1 MFRGPRVAAA
11 QRGATPPAG
20 RSLAAGTDRIALAG
34 LGLTLLDARDP
45 SVGPIWRALEA
56 VARPSYFLSW
66 GWTTTWLAALPADAL
81 PKLAVITR
89 HGAPVAAGFV
99 GRRRQLRHGVVP
111 TRGLHLNTTGRPEFD
126 ELCLE
131 HNGLVCA
138 PGTACS
144 LGTLVA
150 VLPTGW
156 DELNLPAVDAGT
168 FDPRDLGDAYRLHVD
183 REVSAP
189 YVDLPSVRATGDY
202 LALLGS
208 NTRAQIRRARRAV
221 GRCELEVAGS
231 AAQAAE
237 IYDELVALHTVSWR
251 DRGEP
256 GAFADPWFD
265 AFHRTLI
272 AQRFAHGEIEL
283 LRLRAGGKTIGCI
296 YNLVANGRVLFYQSG
311 LARFADPHVKPGF
324 LCHAEAIE
332 HAAAAGRMVYDLLGG
347 DARYKASLSTGA
359 SRLVWLRVQRRLTRF
374 AVENQ
379 AQRWKRAFDAW
390 RVARQRQ
397 AGGRASP

>member
-1 MFRGPRVAAA
+1 MGLAPA
-11 QRGATPPAG
+11 QRASAGATRRPSRRLGSEPQPSAT
-20 RSLAAGTDRIALAG
+20 GTS
-34 LGLTLLDARDP
+34 LTLLDARDP
-45 SVGPIWRALEA
+45 SVGPIWRSLEA

-66 GWTTTWLAALPADAL
+66 GWVSTWLAALPEPAL
-81 PKLAVITR
+81 PELAVITR
-89 HGAPVAAGFV
+89 DGAAIAAGFL

-111 TRGLHLNTTGRPEFD
+111 TRGLHLNATGLDELD
-126 ELCLE
+126 ELCVE
-131 HNGLVCA
+131 HNRLLCA

-144 LGTLVA
+144 LRTLVD
-150 VLPTGW
+150 VLPADW
-156 DELNLPAVDAGT
+156 DELMLPAVDDDT
-168 FDPRDLGDAYRLHVD
+168 FDPLDIDPGYQVHVD

-189 YVDLPSVRATGDY
+189 YVDLASVRATGDY

-221 GRCELEVAGS
+221 GRCELEIASS
-231 AAQAAE
+231 AAHAIE

-251 DRGEP
+251 DRGQP

-265 AFHRTLI
+265 RFHRTLI
-272 AQRFAHGEIEL
+272 AERFAHGEIEL

-296 YNLVANGRVLFYQSG
+296 YNLIANGRVLFYQSG
-311 LARFADPHVKPGF
+311 LARFDDPHVKPGF
-324 LCHAEAIE
+324 LCHAQAIE
-332 HAAAAGRMVYDLLGG
+332 HAAASGQGVYDLLGG

-359 SRLVWLRVQRRLTRF
+359 SRLVWLRVQRRLARF

-379 AQRWKRAFDAW
+379 VQRWKRQLAAW
-390 RVARQRQ
+390 RAERQRQ